1 MIRSRISRTTVS
13 HALYGVPVVGLSVA
27 LVGALTIGL
36 TGAAS
41 AATTPTVKLTVNGT
55 TSSVTTNADTV
66 SALLEQQDVRY
77 DDNDLLSPSTG
88 SKIVDGMNVNVHR
101 AVSITVVD
109 DGTQRHHV
117 VPAITVG
124 QAVQEL
130 GLPSGKRLTKSSY
143 NANRFEQTRVFN
155 PAGERIK
162 GNDRIREGSRASVR
176 DIRIAYPDDTYRVK
190 NKKVRERSKL
200 VRQGDVRVYK
210 HGHDGRR
217 YTMWRKVFVDGDLA
231 KRKVVKSRWLRDVQ
245 RRVVLVGSG
254 PNWKALAR
262 CESGG
267 SPNAVNPAGYYG
279 LYQFSLSTWR
289 AVGGKGNPTDY
300 GYWEQTKRAWILYKG
315 SGRSPWPYCGRFL

>member
-1 MIRSRISRTTVS
+1 MTRSRMSRTTVS
-13 HALYGVPVVGLSVA
+13 HALYSVPAVGLSVA

-55 TSSVTTNADTV
+55 TSSVTTNAGTV

-77 DDNDLLSPSTG
+77 DNNDLLSPTTG
-88 SKIVDGMNVNVHR
+88 SKIVDGMNINVQR
-101 AVSITVVD
+101 AVSVTVID
-109 DGTQRHHV
+109 DGAQQHRV

-124 QAVQEL
+124 QAVREL
-130 GLPSGKRLTKSSY
+130 GLPSATRLAKSSY
-143 NANRFEQTRVFN
+143 DASRFEHTRVFS
-155 PAGERIK
+155 PGGERIK

-176 DIRIAYPDDTYRVK
+176 DIRIAYPDDTSRVK
-190 NKKVRERSKL
+190 NKKVRDRSKL
-200 VRQGDVRVYK
+200 VRKGDVRVYK
-210 HGHDGRR
+210 HGHDGRK
-217 YTMWRKVFVDGDLA
+217 YTMWRKVFVDGALA

-245 RRVVLVGSG
+245 RRVVLVGTG